1 MWFKNLMIYRFTRPL
16 ETGPDEL
23 EQRLAEFAFE
33 PCGSQD
39 QSKFGWIEAMGRSG
53 QTYTHNADGC
63 ILICAKKEEKILP
76 PSVIKEMVEERAEQL
91 EQENGRALKKKE
103 KEALKEEI
111 TMQLLPRAFSRYQ
124 QTYAWLNPAAGLL
137 VVDAGSSRKAED
149 VIALLRKTL
158 GSLPVVPVSLT
169 VPAEVTMTE
178 WLTQEQLPAG
188 FELGDEAE
196 LRSAMEHGGIIRCKQ
211 QELLCDEIK
220 NHLDN
225 DKLVTKL
232 ALTWREKLSFV
243 LEEEMQIK
251 RLKFSEFLKEEN
263 EDIDTDD
270 FAARFDA
277 DFALLSG
284 ELNQYIPE
292 LIDALGGEQPRD

>member
-1 MWFKNLMIYRFTRPL
+1 MWFKNLMIYRFTKPL
-16 ETGPDEL
+16 DTGPEIL

-53 QTYTHNADGC
+53 QTYSHIADGC
-63 ILICAKKEEKILP
+63 MLICARKEEKLLP
-76 PSVIKEMVEERAEQL
+76 ASVVKEMLEERAEQL
-91 EQENGRALKKKE
+91 EQQNGRALKKKE

-111 TMQLLPRAFSRYQ
+111 TLQLLPRAFSRYQ

-149 VIALLRKTL
+149 VISLLRKTL

-169 VPAEVTMTE
+169 IPAEVTMTE
-178 WLTQEQLPAG
+178 WLNQEQIPAG

-211 QELLCDEIK
+211 QELMCDEIK
-220 NHLDN
+220 NHLAN

-232 ALTWREKLSFV
+232 ALNWREKLGFV

-251 RLKFSEFLKEEN
+251 RLKYSELLKEEN
-263 EDIDTDD
+263 EDIAVEDV
-270 FAARFDA
+270 AARFDA

-284 ELNQYIPE
+284 ELNLFIPE
-292 LIDALGGEQPRD
+292 LIEALGGEQVRD